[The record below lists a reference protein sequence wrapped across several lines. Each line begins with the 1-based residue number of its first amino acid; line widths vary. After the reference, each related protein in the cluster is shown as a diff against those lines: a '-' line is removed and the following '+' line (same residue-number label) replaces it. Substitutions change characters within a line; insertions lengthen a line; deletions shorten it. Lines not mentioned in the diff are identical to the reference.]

1 MYGVCLSFGC
11 FDYSLRPV
19 ANGES
24 EVVLD
29 QAAKS
34 FKRPEKY
41 ALALGTQLVRKVGVV
56 NAVLGSVFYIYYHL
70 AAVEG
75 IAAVV
80 LRSQCAIA
88 EAQETGVKMPLDA
101 LYALALNVDLILIP
115 NKKLLQKSERKATLS
130 ADAKDFC

>member
-1 MYGVCLSFGC
+1 VYRVRLSFGC

-41 ALALGTQLVRKVGVV
+41 ALALGAQLVRKVRVI
-56 NAVLGSVFYIYYHL
+56 NAVFGSIFYIYHHL
-70 AAVEG
+70 AAVKG

-80 LRSQCAIA
+80 LRSKCSVT
-88 EAQETGVKMPLDA
+88 EAQESGVKMPLDA
-101 LYALALNVDLILIP
+101 LYALALDIDLILIP